1 MTKAMKQKILSQFTT
16 ECPWRDTLYWYD
28 TIDSTNTRAKQL
40 AKEGAPHGTVLIAGS
55 QTGGRGRMGRSFS
68 SPGGMGV
75 YLSVILR
82 PHCTPGQLMH
92 LTCAAAVAS
101 CKAVEAASGVLPDIK
116 WTNDLVCGK
125 KKLGGI
131 LTELSLD
138 SATGLVD
145 HAIVGIGINCCQKK
159 EDFPVELQDMAT
171 SIFQL
176 TETPC
181 SPARLAAALTEALY
195 EMDRQLFTEKKQLM
209 DMYCSRCIT
218 LGKDIV
224 LVRGEETVYG
234 TALDLDEDGG
244 LLVRF
249 ADGSKKTVSCGE
261 VSVRGM
267 YGYL

>member
-1 MTKAMKQKILSQFTT
+1 MKEKILSQFTT

-28 TIDSTNTRAKQL
+28 SIDSTNTLAKQL
-40 AKEGAPHGTVLIAGS
+40 AKEGAPHGTVLVAGR

-68 SPGGMGV
+68 SPPGMGV

-82 PHCTPGQLMH
+82 PGCKPDNLMH
-92 LTCAAAVAS
+92 LTCAAAVAA
-101 CKAVEAASGVLPDIK
+101 CKAVEAAFGVRPDIK
-116 WTNDLVCGK
+116 WTNDLVCGR
-125 KKLGGI
+125 KKLSGI

-145 HAIVGIGINCCQKK
+145 FAILGIGINCCQKK
-159 EDFPVELQDMAT
+159 EDFPAELQDMAT

-176 TETPC
+176 TERPC
-181 SPARLAAALTEALY
+181 SPARLVATLMEALY
-195 EMDRQLFTEKKQLM
+195 EMDGQLLSHKQQLM
-209 DMYCSRCIT
+209 DIYRSRCIT

-224 LVRGEETVYG
+224 VVRGEETSYG
-234 TALDLDEDGG
+234 TALALDEDGG

-249 ADGSKKTVSCGE
+249 LDGTEKIVRCGE